1 MLGTI
6 EVILGVLVI
15 FYAMNHKFRDKVN
28 GYIKRFLNRKR
39 S

>member
-6 EVILGVLVI
+6 EVILGVIVI

-28 GYIKRFLNRKR
+28 GYIKKFFSKKR